1 MAHKVAINI
10 VYGGFRLS
18 EKAKKRYKEISGKE
32 LPWDYWDAI
41 PRHDPALIEVI
52 EELGS
57 LAHKDDVS
65 SITIQEIPGNRYRIE
80 EYDGIETI
88 HCPEEENW
96 TVIEED

>member
-32 LPWDYWDAI
+32 VPWDYWDAI
-41 PRHDPALIEVI
+41 PRHDPALIQTI
-52 EELGS
+52 EELGED
-57 LAHKDDVS
+57 ANRYDN
-65 SITIQEIPGNRYRIE
+65 SIVIEEIPGNRYRIE

-96 TVIEED
+96 IVIED

>member
-41 PRHDPALIEVI
+41 PRHDPALIQTI
-52 EELGS
+52 EELGED
-57 LAHKDDVS
+57 ANGDGDY
-65 SITIQEIPGNRYRIE
+65 ITIEEIPGNRYRIE

-88 HCPEEENW
+88 HYPEEENW
-96 TVIEED
+96 IVIEED

>member
-1 MAHKVAINI
+1 MAHKVAINV

-41 PRHDPALIEVI
+41 PRHDPALIQTI
-52 EELGS
+52 EELGED
-57 LAHKDDVS
+57 ANGDGDY
-65 SITIQEIPGNRYRIE
+65 ITIEEIPGNRYRIE

-96 TVIEED
+96 IVIEED

>member
-18 EKAKKRYKEISGKE
+18 DKAKSRYKEVSGKE

-41 PRHDPALIEVI
+41 PRHDPHLIKVI
-52 EELGS
+52 EELGED
-57 LAHKDDVS
+57 ANKGGGY
-65 SITIQEIPGNRYRIE
+65 ITIEEIPGNRYRIE

-88 HCPEEENW
+88 HCPEDENCW
-96 TVIEED
+96 TVIED